1 MAPLEHS
8 AEIPGRETRVCDTR
22 RSPPPPPTLP
32 SVSSAWRD
40 PQALI
45 LQAGCELSPLPFTVS
60 PKGGAGCTGVVLSRY
75 LSTRRVLPHSYP
87 SAPPPSTAHAPRDQA
102 HRGGGYP
109 GDRHP
114 SEILSPHE
122 SALRCQSLASR
133 MALSQMHP
141 LIQQA
146 SRGPWKSVQ
155 VLSQPWGTET
165 RGPCV
170 SSACCL
176 PRCAARGLCLGHVHT
191 QV

>member
-1 MAPLEHS
+1 M
-8 AEIPGRETRVCDTR
+8 
-22 RSPPPPPTLP
+22 
-32 SVSSAWRD
+32 
-40 PQALI
+40 
-45 LQAGCELSPLPFTVS
+45 
-60 PKGGAGCTGVVLSRY
+60 
-75 LSTRRVLPHSYP
+75 
-87 SAPPPSTAHAPRDQA
+87 

-122 SALRCQSLASR
+122 SVLRCQSLAGR

-165 RGPCV
+165 RACV
-170 SSACCL
+170 CPPPAVCPGAPQGGCAWDMRTHRYEAVAFLDLVSLVLTESA
-176 PRCAARGLCLGHVHT
+176 VEDFT
-191 QV
+191 QLVCSFFAILNGFALSLFSTLKPE